1 MYEFNIQR
9 GTIAPESARDHL
21 EKTKKEEKANALSCL
36 PGLEGCVKGIK
47 RMENGLAKRDG
58 RLVGESDRV
67 FLCPP
72 APRHECMKPFFSV
85 VSI

>member
-1 MYEFNIQR
+1 MYEFNIQQ

-21 EKTKKEEKANALSCL
+21 EKTKKEKEKPTPSL
-36 PGLEGCVKGIK
+36 PGPEGCAKGIK

-72 APRHECMKPFFSV
+72 APRHECMQLFFPV